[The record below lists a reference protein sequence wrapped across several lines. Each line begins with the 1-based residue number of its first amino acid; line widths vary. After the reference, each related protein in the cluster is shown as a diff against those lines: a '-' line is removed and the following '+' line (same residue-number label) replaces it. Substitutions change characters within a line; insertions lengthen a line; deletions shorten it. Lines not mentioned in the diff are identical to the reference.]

1 MGRERGERWK
11 MERERGRTFESRS
24 RDNISINLK
33 TTFPCTSLASINYS
47 NLICIAE
54 ISQNFLQIS
63 AINLLLDVV
72 LIETSLYLR
81 W

>member
-11 MERERGRTFESRS
+11 TERERGRTFESRS
-24 RDNISINLK
+24 RDNISINFK

-72 LIETSLYLR
+72 LIETFLYLR

>member
-11 MERERGRTFESRS
+11 TERERGRTFESRS
-24 RDNISINLK
+24 RDNISTNFK

-47 NLICIAE
+47 KLIYIAK
-54 ISQNFLQIS
+54 ISQNFLQIL
-63 AINLLLDVV
+63 AINLLLDIV

-81 W
+81 C

>member
-63 AINLLLDVV
+63 AINLLLD
-72 LIETSLYLR
+72 IQNC
-81 W
+81 